1 MTTTATTAAQPARPH
16 SRSAVRAADGSA
28 ARVVTDGAVAHE
40 ETPDDAATWGPSVPL
55 LEGERANMA
64 AFALVVPRWNA
75 HDVPGILG
83 HYDDEIVWH
92 DVAAGRRYHGKA
104 EVGAYLRRLMAGLP
118 DLTLEV
124 TQRLPRGRFVAEEYV
139 IRGTHAGTLFG
150 LPPTG
155 RRLEI
160 RCLSVVEFRDGK
172 LLEDHFSFDVASVL
186 QQAGLLPPLTV
197 ADTAL
202 GGAALRLAVGATRA
216 ADIARRSFGELLAL
230 LGSAHLRRSTH
241 PRQTTPKEHR

>member
-1 MTTTATTAAQPARPH
+1 MTTTATTAAQPDRGRTSGPGPVART
-16 SRSAVRAADGSA
+16 VGSVA
-28 ARVVTDGAVAHE
+28 SVAPDQTPDGA
-40 ETPDDAATWGPSVPL
+40 AAWGPSAHL

-75 HDVPGILG
+75 HDVPGILA

-92 DVAAGRRYHGKA
+92 DVAAGRRYRGKA
-104 EVGAYLRRLMAGLP
+104 EVGAYLERLMAGLP

-186 QQAGLLPPLTV
+186 HQAGLLPPLTV

-230 LGSAHLRRSTH
+230 LGTAHLRRSTH